1 MTLSVPVP
9 TINANDESVVVVRW
23 HVTDGA
29 RVEAGAPLVDVETT
43 KSVVTIEAPATGV
56 ARPLVA
62 EGAEIAVGAEIAR
75 IEGAVAAAAGAVA
88 EPAGAMQP
96 RAVASAATVPQ
107 AAVDPAATPLPVG
120 QAESGA
126 AESAVRLSR
135 EAARLVQER
144 GVDPAAP
151 FPAAKGLVTSAR
163 LRAAWGEPAAERASG
178 ARVVPEANDGL
189 RRERTPADKRAEIA
203 ALREGAAE
211 GLRSSLSVYFDSA
224 PVRVALAGA
233 PGILAQILAAA
244 ARLVAQRPALAAW
257 HEGGATVFHDAVHLG
272 VAVDL
277 GDGLRVVTLRDAAMR
292 DAATLE
298 LMLAEGTLACQE
310 RRLKPE
316 EASGSTFTVTDL
328 SGMDVLHF
336 EPLLNGR
343 QSAIL
348 GIGGDARLP
357 GHPMSLTL
365 AFDHRVLTGRQ
376 AAEFLRELRAKIEGL
391 AESAPAASEPEP
403 AADASE
409 AAAALPSCDRC
420 GIGVAEYYARF
431 GRAGLMQNYTRMDG
445 STGCVCHSCVALG

>member
-1 MTLSVPVP
+1 MNLSVPVP

-23 HVTDGA
+23 HVADGTA
-29 RVEAGAPLVDVETT
+29 VEAGAPLVDVETT
-43 KSVVTIEAPATGV
+43 KSVVTIEAPAAGV
-56 ARPLVA
+56 VRPQVA
-62 EGAEIAVGAEIAR
+62 EGREIAVGAEIAR
-75 IEGAVAAAAGAVA
+75 IEDAVVSGSDTPVGTGTSTEAAAPVVTAPTAGP
-88 EPAGAMQP
+88 EPTANVL
-96 RAVASAATVPQ
+96 RAV
-107 AAVDPAATPLPVG
+107 
-120 QAESGA
+120 QAEGGVVDG
-126 AESAVRLSR
+126 AVRLSR
-135 EAARLVQER
+135 EAARLVQAR
-144 GVDPAAP
+144 GADPAAP

-163 LRAAWGEPAAERASG
+163 LREAWGEAPVRAGGGADVAAGERAAG
-178 ARVVPEANDGL
+178 

-224 PVRVALAGA
+224 PVRAALEGG
-233 PGILAQILAAA
+233 PGMLAQILAATA
-244 ARLVAQRPALAAW
+244 QLVAQRPAFAAW

-277 GDGLRVVTLRDAAMR
+277 GEGLRVVTLRDAAGH

-298 LMLAEGTLACQE
+298 TLLAERTLACQE
-310 RRLKPE
+310 RRLVPE
-316 EASGSTFTVTDL
+316 DASGSTFTITDL
-328 SGMDVLHF
+328 SGMEVLHF

-376 AAEFLRELRAKIEGL
+376 AAEFLRELRGKIEAL
-391 AESAPAASEPEP
+391 AAAGAPAAEANS
-403 AADASE
+403 AAAIE
-409 AAAALPSCDRC
+409 AAPPGSLPSCDRC
-420 GIGVAEYYARF
+420 GIGVGEYYARF

-445 STGCVCHSCVALG
+445 SVGCVCHSCVALG